1 MVNHLL
7 ETRHPLSS
15 SAVRLCVAVAVPSF
29 HSPYTLPSS
38 VSRNPFVC
46 HSYENTRGVGGY
58 SSHFGTQRSHSS
70 LSTAHYPLPTLFMYE
85 NTGGMGVFF
94 PFWNAP
100 TFIPFGPSDRG
111 SAPVPERRSR
121 PGPDV
126 STFCRAIIGD
136 VASASAKKASRE

>member
-7 ETRHPLSS
+7 ETRHPLASS
-15 SAVRLCVAVAVPSF
+15 VLRLRVSVAVPSF

-46 HSYENTRGVGGY
+46 HSYENTRGVGRY

-85 NTGGMGVFF
+85 NPRGVGGVFF
-94 PFWNAP
+94 PFWNSALSFFTIHCPLP
-100 TFIPFGPSDRG
+100 TAHSL
-111 SAPVPERRSR
+111 
-121 PGPDV
+121 
-126 STFCRAIIGD
+126 
-136 VASASAKKASRE
+136 